1 MQTKNFKKY
10 IALVV
15 LIAVS
20 TISISAQNTMIRE
33 HQSARRL
40 VTCSTL
46 DGRIEHLC
54 DSLCEGRG
62 SGQRGGGLAA
72 IWLQREFERIGLMR
86 MSGGYAHAVKLG
98 DGKYGRNIIG
108 MLPGSKATTRDRY
121 VIVGAH
127 YDHLGTLDGKVYPG
141 ADANASGTAALL
153 SLAEML
159 SAYKDGGRTH
169 DSNVIFVAFDAKEHD
184 MAGSKAL
191 WRMIENGQLIDPQ
204 SGSPITKDKVALMV
218 NIDQVGCTMS
228 PLASGRKDYMIM
240 LGNHSLKPSA
250 QGMIDFCNRT
260 YAIDMDIDLTYY
272 GSKNFTKM
280 FYRLSDQRVFIDN
293 GIPAVLFTSGITMNN
308 NKPYDTADKINLT
321 TLKKRIILI
330 WQWITSVL
338 CPKLL
343 PISTKPSLLPLLLK
357 AFPRSAPP
365 ASNPAKAVSSPW

>member
-10 IALVV
+10 MLLIV
-15 LIAVS
+15 LTVAS
-20 TISISAQNTMIRE
+20 TIGISAQNTMIRE

-40 VTCSTL
+40 VTCSIL

-62 SGQRGGGLAA
+62 SGQRGGGIAA
-72 IWLQREFERIGLMR
+72 LWLQREFERIGLMR

-127 YDHLGTLDGKVYPG
+127 YDHLGTLDGKMYPG

-159 SAYKDGGRTH
+159 SEYKNGGRTH

-191 WRMIENGQLIDPQ
+191 WRMIENGQLRDPQ
-204 SGSPITKDKVALMV
+204 SGKTINKDQISLMV
-218 NIDQVGCTMS
+218 NIDQIGCSLS
-228 PLASGRKDYMIM
+228 PLASGRKDYIIM
-240 LGNHSLKPSA
+240 LGNESLKPIKRD
-250 QGMIDFCNRT
+250 MLRICNRMF
-260 YAIDMDIDLTYY
+260 AIDMEIDLTYY
-272 GSKNFTKM
+272 GSKNFTRM
-280 FYRLSDQRVFIDN
+280 FYRLSDQRVFVDN
-293 GIPAVLFTSGITMNN
+293 GIPAVFFTSGITMNT
-308 NKPYDTADKINLT
+308 NKTRDDAQTIDTEILR
-321 TLKKRIILI
+321 KRIFLMYH
-330 WQWITSVL
+330 WL
-338 CPKLL
+338 EKML
-343 PISTKPSLLPLLLK
+343 
-357 AFPRSAPP
+357 
-365 ASNPAKAVSSPW
+365 

>member
-1 MQTKNFKKY
+1 MQTKTVKIY
-10 IALVV
+10 
-15 LIAVS
+15 LIRAIV
-20 TISISAQNTMIRE
+20 TIVATVICTIGASAQNMMIRE

-40 VTCSTL
+40 VTSSTL
-46 DGRIEHLC
+46 HERIGHLC

-72 IWLQREFERIGLMR
+72 LWLQREFKRIGLMR
-86 MSGGYAHAVKLG
+86 MSGGYAHAVPLK

-127 YDHLGTLDGKVYPG
+127 YDHLGTLNGKMYPG

-159 SAYKDGGRTH
+159 SEYKAGGRTH

-191 WRMIENGQLIDPQ
+191 WRMIENGQLRDPQ
-204 SGSPITKDKVALMV
+204 SGKTIGKDQIALMV

-240 LGNHSLKPSA
+240 LGTESLKPIKRD
-250 QGMIDFCNRT
+250 MLRICNRMF
-260 YAIDMDIDLTYY
+260 AIDMEIDLTYY
-272 GSKNFTKM
+272 GSRNFTRM
-280 FYRLSDQRVFIDN
+280 FYRLSDQRIFVDN
-293 GIPAVLFTSGITMNN
+293 GIPAVLFTSGITMNT
-308 NKPYDTADKINLT
+308 NKPRDNAQTIDMEILR
-321 TLKKRIILI
+321 KRIFLI
-330 WQWITSVL
+330 YHWL
-338 CPKLL
+338 EKML
-343 PISTKPSLLPLLLK
+343 
-357 AFPRSAPP
+357 
-365 ASNPAKAVSSPW
+365 

>member
-10 IALVV
+10 MLLIV
-15 LIAVS
+15 LTVVS
-20 TISISAQNTMIRE
+20 TIGISAQNTMIRE

-40 VTCSTL
+40 VTCSIL
-46 DGRIEHLC
+46 DGRIGHLC

-108 MLPGSKATTRDRY
+108 MLPGSKTTTRERY

-127 YDHLGTLDGKVYPG
+127 YDHLGTLDGKMYPG

-159 SAYKDGGRTH
+159 SEYKNGGRIH

-191 WRMIENGQLIDPQ
+191 WRMIENGQLRDPQ
-204 SGSPITKDKVALMV
+204 SGKTINKDQISLMV
-218 NIDQVGCTMS
+218 NIDQIGCSLS
-228 PLASGRKDYMIM
+228 PLASGRKDYIIM
-240 LGNHSLKPSA
+240 LGNESLKPIKRD
-250 QGMIDFCNRT
+250 MLRICNRMF
-260 YAIDMDIDLTYY
+260 AIDMEIDLTYY
-272 GSKNFTKM
+272 GSRNFTRM
-280 FYRLSDQRVFIDN
+280 FYRLSDQRIFVDN
-293 GIPAVLFTSGITMNN
+293 GIPAVLFTSGITMNT
-308 NKPYDTADKINLT
+308 NKTRDDAQTIDTEILR
-321 TLKKRIILI
+321 KRIFLMYH
-330 WQWITSVL
+330 WL
-338 CPKLL
+338 EKML
-343 PISTKPSLLPLLLK
+343 
-357 AFPRSAPP
+357 
-365 ASNPAKAVSSPW
+365 

>member
-10 IALVV
+10 MLLIV
-15 LIAVS
+15 LTIVS
-20 TISISAQNTMIRE
+20 TIGISAQNTMIRE

-40 VTCSTL
+40 VTCSIL

-108 MLPGSKATTRDRY
+108 MLPGSKTTTRDRY

-127 YDHLGTLDGKVYPG
+127 YDHLGTLDGKMYPG

-159 SAYKDGGRTH
+159 SEYKNGGRTH

-191 WRMIENGQLIDPQ
+191 WRMIENGQLRDPQ
-204 SGSPITKDKVALMV
+204 SGKTINKDQISLMV

-228 PLASGRKDYMIM
+228 PLASGRRDYIIM
-240 LGNHSLKPSA
+240 LGNESLKPIKRD
-250 QGMIDFCNRT
+250 MLRICNRMF
-260 YAIDMDIDLTYY
+260 AIDMEIDLTYY
-272 GSKNFTKM
+272 GSKNFTRM
-280 FYRLSDQRVFIDN
+280 FYRLSDQRVFVDN
-293 GIPAVLFTSGITMNN
+293 GIPAVFFTSGITMNT
-308 NKPYDTADKINLT
+308 NKTRDNAQTIDTEILR
-321 TLKKRIILI
+321 KRIFLMYH
-330 WQWITSVL
+330 WL
-338 CPKLL
+338 EKML
-343 PISTKPSLLPLLLK
+343 
-357 AFPRSAPP
+357 
-365 ASNPAKAVSSPW
+365 

>member
-10 IALVV
+10 MLLIV
-15 LIAVS
+15 LTVVS

-40 VTCSTL
+40 VTCSIL

-108 MLPGSKATTRDRY
+108 MLPGSKTTTRDRY

-127 YDHLGTLDGKVYPG
+127 YDHLGTLDGKMYPG

-159 SAYKDGGRTH
+159 SEYKNGGRTH

-191 WRMIENGQLIDPQ
+191 WRMIENGQLRDPQ
-204 SGSPITKDKVALMV
+204 SGKTINKDQISLMV

-240 LGNHSLKPSA
+240 LGTESLKPIKRD
-250 QGMIDFCNRT
+250 MLRICNRMF
-260 YAIDMDIDLTYY
+260 AIDLEIDLTYY
-272 GSKNFTKM
+272 GSKNFTRM
-280 FYRLSDQRVFIDN
+280 FYRLSDQRVFVDN
-293 GIPAVLFTSGITMNN
+293 GIPAVLFTSGITMNT
-308 NKPYDTADKINLT
+308 NKTRDDAHTIDTEILR
-321 TLKKRIILI
+321 KRIFLMYH
-330 WQWITSVL
+330 WL
-338 CPKLL
+338 EKML
-343 PISTKPSLLPLLLK
+343 
-357 AFPRSAPP
+357 
-365 ASNPAKAVSSPW
+365 

>member
-10 IALVV
+10 MLLIV
-15 LIAVS
+15 LTVVS
-20 TISISAQNTMIRE
+20 TIGISAQNTMIRE

-40 VTCSTL
+40 VTCSIL
-46 DGRIEHLC
+46 DGRIGHLC

-108 MLPGSKATTRDRY
+108 MLPGSKTTTRDRY

-127 YDHLGTLDGKVYPG
+127 YDHLGTLDGNMYPG

-159 SAYKDGGRTH
+159 SEYKNGGRTH

-191 WRMIENGQLIDPQ
+191 WRMIENGQLRDPQ
-204 SGSPITKDKVALMV
+204 SGKTINKDQISLMV
-218 NIDQVGCTMS
+218 NIDQIGCSLS
-228 PLASGRKDYMIM
+228 PLASGRKDYIIM
-240 LGNHSLKPSA
+240 LGNESLKPIKRD
-250 QGMIDFCNRT
+250 MLRICNRMF
-260 YAIDMDIDLTYY
+260 AIDMEIDLTYY
-272 GSKNFTKM
+272 GSRNFTRM
-280 FYRLSDQRVFIDN
+280 FYRLSDQRIFVDN
-293 GIPAVLFTSGITMNN
+293 GIPAVLFTSGITMNT
-308 NKPYDTADKINLT
+308 NKTRDDAQTIDTEILR
-321 TLKKRIILI
+321 KRIFLMYH
-330 WQWITSVL
+330 WL
-338 CPKLL
+338 EKML
-343 PISTKPSLLPLLLK
+343 
-357 AFPRSAPP
+357 
-365 ASNPAKAVSSPW
+365 

>member
-10 IALVV
+10 MLLIV
-15 LIAVS
+15 LTIVS
-20 TISISAQNTMIRE
+20 TIGISAQNTMIRE

-40 VTCSTL
+40 VTCSIL

-108 MLPGSKATTRDRY
+108 MLPGSKTTTRDRY

-127 YDHLGTLDGKVYPG
+127 YDHLGTLDGKMYPG

-159 SAYKDGGRTH
+159 SEYKNGGRTH

-191 WRMIENGQLIDPQ
+191 WRMIENGQLRDPQ
-204 SGSPITKDKVALMV
+204 SGKTINKDQISLMV

-228 PLASGRKDYMIM
+228 PLASGRRDYIIM
-240 LGNHSLKPSA
+240 LGNESLKPIKRD
-250 QGMIDFCNRT
+250 MLRICNRMF
-260 YAIDMDIDLTYY
+260 AIDMEIDLTYY
-272 GSKNFTKM
+272 GSKNFTRM
-280 FYRLSDQRVFIDN
+280 FYRLSDQRVFVDN
-293 GIPAVLFTSGITMNN
+293 GIPAVFFTSGITMNT
-308 NKPYDTADKINLT
+308 NKTRDDAQTIDTEILR
-321 TLKKRIILI
+321 KRIFLMYH
-330 WQWITSVL
+330 WL
-338 CPKLL
+338 EKML
-343 PISTKPSLLPLLLK
+343 
-357 AFPRSAPP
+357 
-365 ASNPAKAVSSPW
+365 